1 MSIKDVHP
9 QNLTRELTE
18 KLKELEEVEPPEWSE
33 YVKTGPHKERP
44 PSQPDW
50 WYRRSASVL
59 RKVYENGPIGVSR
72 LRSMYGGRID
82 RGSAPEKAMKG
93 SGKIIR
99 TILQQLGEANLVEKI
114 KGKGR
119 SISSEGMSLLT
130 QVSNEIKNIGE
141 NGQ

>member
-9 QNLTRELTE
+9 QNLTRKLTE
-18 KLKELEEVEPPEWSE
+18 ELKELEEIEPPEWSE

-59 RKVYENGPIGVSR
+59 RRVYENGPIGVSR

-130 QVSNEIKNIGE
+130 QVSNEIKNKGE